1 MLIESCIKK
10 TKNQQYFLNLEKKQ
24 AEKSTIRRLVTDKK
38 YLVKHNDINNEI
50 FSSFKPLFE
59 RTDQIHKLNQNAL
72 PQSITSPSVTNDQK
86 VVCDNDSLLAM
97 TG

>member
-38 YLVKHNDINNEI
+38 YLVKHNDINND
-50 FSSFKPLFE
+50 SLCFKSLFE

>member
-1 MLIESCIKK
+1 MTSTMKFSLC
-10 TKNQQYFLNLEKKQ
+10 F
-24 AEKSTIRRLVTDKK
+24 KS
-38 YLVKHNDINNEI
+38 
-50 FSSFKPLFE
+50 LFE

-72 PQSITSPSVTNDQK
+72 PQSVTSPSVTNDQK